1 MLGWSDTLVAY
12 MKISPKLRVLLYF
25 MLAGI
30 VPFACIGILIGDM
43 KLAAVAFAGF
53 AGGMLII
60 VILIYLFNIK
70 DIDIS

>member
-1 MLGWSDTLVAY
+1 
-12 MKISPKLRVLLYF
+12 MKISPKVRVLLYF

-30 VPFACIGILIGDM
+30 VPFACLGILIGDI
-43 KLAAVAFAGF
+43 KLAALAYAGF

-60 VILIYLFNIK
+60 AILIYVFNIK

>member
-1 MLGWSDTLVAY
+1 
-12 MKISPKLRVLLYF
+12 MKISPKVRALLYF

-30 VPFACIGILIGDM
+30 VPFACLGILIGDI
-43 KLAAVAFAGF
+43 KLAALAYAGF

-60 VILIYLFNIK
+60 AILIYVFNIK